1 MSIIKRPINSRRLR
15 KAPPHGFGWID
26 HRLLSGGHLGRPGAQ
41 ALGLYCLLV
50 CAADHQGLSYYSE
63 ERLCA
68 LLTVAPETLRS
79 ARRALH
85 EADLIAYV
93 KPLYQVLAFD
103 AENSRSRTTPISTP
117 ISTPIN
123 PPINP
128 PASMAACPP
137 VPRRPAN
144 PPLPPGLN
152 LRAMVEASLREGGV
166 L

>member
-68 LLTVAPETLRS
+68 LLTVAPATLRS

-103 AENSRSRTTPISTP
+103 AENYRSRTTPISTP
-117 ISTPIN
+117 I
-123 PPINP
+123 NP
-128 PASMAACPP
+128 PASMAASMP

>member
-1 MSIIKRPINSRRLR
+1 
-15 KAPPHGFGWID
+15 
-26 HRLLSGGHLGRPGAQ
+26 
-41 ALGLYCLLV
+41 
-50 CAADHQGLSYYSE
+50 
-63 ERLCA
+63 

-103 AENSRSRTTPISTP
+103 AENYRSRTTPIST
-117 ISTPIN
+117 
-123 PPINP
+123 

-144 PPLPPGLN
+144 PPVPPGLN

>member
-68 LLTVAPETLRS
+68 LLTVEPATLRS

-103 AENSRSRTTPISTP
+103 AENSRSRTTPI
-117 ISTPIN
+117 N

-128 PASMAACPP
+128 PASMAASMP

>member
-68 LLTVAPETLRS
+68 LLTVAPATLRS

-117 ISTPIN
+117 I
-123 PPINP
+123 NP